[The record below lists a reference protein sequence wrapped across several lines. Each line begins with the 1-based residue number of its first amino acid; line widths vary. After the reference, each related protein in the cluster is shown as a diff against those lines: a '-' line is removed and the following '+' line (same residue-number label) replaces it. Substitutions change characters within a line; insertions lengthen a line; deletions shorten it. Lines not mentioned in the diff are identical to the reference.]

1 MTIPASTLQW
11 HLAAPDVTLEAHV
24 RRCHVALAEELRP
37 RRIIYLD
44 TKYWIILRDVVA
56 SVRTADQE
64 IALLETL
71 RALVTAGKVFCPLS
85 ESTFA
90 EMLKQGDE
98 RTRIATARII
108 DELSVGVA
116 LIPFEERT
124 AMELRAFIYGQ
135 CRNLGAPEPQRLPWT
150 KLSYVLGVMSPKQ
163 TAFDTNTELAI
174 QKAFFDHMWSLSL
187 SQMVDTLGGKM
198 MLPDRHL
205 RLAEQLN
212 AGNAKH
218 ADKLRSFQ
226 QTYAIEAQGAAEVYA
241 SMAVEITRDL
251 QKFVTGNSPSATG
264 DAAEAEAVHIWTN
277 MLSTALGHE
286 EHKSVLPSLHINT
299 CLHASVRWNKAQQL
313 RANDFEDFRHAC
325 SALAYCDLFLTE
337 RRLMAMVTA
346 NHLALDRQ
354 YDCKVAATIPDALA
368 LLRAE

>member
-1 MTIPASTLQW
+1 MSALQH
-11 HLAAPDVTLEAHV
+11 HLASPNVTLGAHV
-24 RRCHVALAEELRP
+24 HSCHAGLAEELRP

-44 TKYWIILRDVVA
+44 TKYWIILRDVIA
-56 SVRTADQE
+56 GVRAADPE
-64 IALLETL
+64 IELLGVL
-71 RALVTAGKVFCPLS
+71 RGLVSSGKAFCPLS

-90 EMLKQGDE
+90 EMLKQSNE
-98 RTRIATARII
+98 QTRTATAKII
-108 DELSVGVA
+108 DELSLGVA
-116 LIPFEERT
+116 LIPFEQRV
-124 AMELRAFIYGQ
+124 AMELQAFIHGQ
-135 CRNLGAPEPQRLPWT
+135 CRDLGAPEPQRLPWT
-150 KLSYVLGVMSPKQ
+150 KLSYVMGVMHPHE
-163 TAFDTNTELAI
+163 TAFDAGTELAI

-187 SQMVDTLGGKM
+187 SQIVDTLGGKM
-198 MLPDRHL
+198 MPPDQHL

-218 ADKLRSFQ
+218 ADELRSFQ
-226 QTYAIEAQGAAEVYA
+226 QTYAIEAQGVAEVYA
-241 SMAVEITRDL
+241 LIAVGITRDL
-251 QKFVTGNSPSATG
+251 QKFVTGSSSFATD
-264 DAAEAEAVHIWTN
+264 DAAEAEAVRIWTK

-299 CLHASVRWNKAQQL
+299 CLHAGVRWNKAQQL

-354 YDCKVAATIPDALA
+354 YDCKVAAAIPDALA

>member
-1 MTIPASTLQW
+1 MMSALQR
-11 HLAAPDVTLEAHV
+11 HLASPDVTLETHV
-24 RRCHVALAEELRP
+24 RRCHAALAQELRT

-44 TKYWIILRDVVA
+44 TKYWIILRDIVA
-56 SVRTADQE
+56 GVRTANPE
-64 IALLETL
+64 IELLDVL
-71 RALVTAGKVFCPLS
+71 RGLVSAGKAFCPLS

-90 EMLKQGDE
+90 EVLKQSDE
-98 RTRIATARII
+98 RTRIATTKII
-108 DELSVGVA
+108 DELSLGVS
-116 LIPFEERT
+116 LVPFEQRV
-124 AMELRAFIYGQ
+124 AMELRTFIYGQ
-135 CRNLGAPEPQRLPWT
+135 CRDLGAPEPLRLPWT
-150 KLSYVLGVMSPKQ
+150 KLSYVLGVMHPHG
-163 TAFDTNTELAI
+163 TAFDAGTELAI

-198 MLPDRHL
+198 MPPDRHPH
-205 RLAEQLN
+205 LAEQLN

-218 ADKLRSFQ
+218 AGELRSFQ

-251 QKFVTGNSPSATG
+251 QMLVTGTSPSTVG
-264 DAAEAEAVHIWTN
+264 DAAETEAVRIWTKL
-277 MLSTALGHE
+277 LSTALGHE
-286 EHKSVLPSLHINT
+286 THKSVLPSLQINT
-299 CLHASVRWNKAQQL
+299 CLHASVRWNKAQQF

-346 NHLALDRQ
+346 KHLALDRQ
-354 YDCKVAATIPDALA
+354 YDCKVAAAIPDALA

>member
-1 MTIPASTLQW
+1 MMSALQR
-11 HLAAPDVTLEAHV
+11 HLGSPDVVLGAHA
-24 RRCHVALAEELRP
+24 RRCHAALAQKLRP

-56 SVRTADQE
+56 GVRTAYPE
-64 IALLETL
+64 LELLGVL
-71 RALVTAGKVFCPLS
+71 RGLVTAGKAFCPLS
-85 ESTFA
+85 ESSFA
-90 EMLKQGDE
+90 EMLKQSDE
-98 RTRIATARII
+98 RTRKATARII
-108 DELSVGVA
+108 DELSLGAA
-116 LIPFEERT
+116 LIPFEQRV
-124 AMELRAFIYGQ
+124 AMELRSFIYGQ
-135 CRNLGAPEPQRLPWT
+135 CRDLGAPEPQRLPWT
-150 KLSYVLGVMSPKQ
+150 KLSYVLGVMHPHE
-163 TAFDTNTELAI
+163 TAFDASTELAI

-187 SQMVDTLGGKM
+187 SQMVDMLGGKQM
-198 MLPDRHL
+198 PPDRHP
-205 RLAEQLN
+205 RLAEQIN

-218 ADKLRSFQ
+218 AGELRSFQ
-226 QTYAIEAQGAAEVYA
+226 ETYAIEAQGAAEVYA
-241 SMAVEITRDL
+241 PMALEITHDL
-251 QKFVTGNSPSATG
+251 QKLVTGTLPSAAG
-264 DAAEAEAVHIWTN
+264 DTAKADAVRIWTK

-286 EHKSVLPSLHINT
+286 KHKSALPSLHINT

-354 YDCKVAATIPDALA
+354 YHCKVAAAIPEVLA